1 MFLQVYSFGDK
12 DKELVDTLLVLCV
25 LIPQP
30 RYMSAS
36 DGKLS
41 SSTLNRASGQIAP
54 RFFRFS
60 TAPGFPLD
68 SRLTVRQHFDQPH
81 PFPFLL
87 HTPKL
92 LSLLFSS
99 LVEIHRG
106 TPISHSLKW
115 AVRGC
120 TSCDIC

>member
-12 DKELVDTLLVLCV
+12 DKELVDTLLVLCA

-41 SSTLNRASGQIAP
+41 SSTLNRPSGHIAP

-60 TAPGFPLD
+60 MALGFPLD
-68 SRLTVRQHFDQPH
+68 SRLMVRQHFDQPH
-81 PFPFLL
+81 SFPLSPAHTQAAVFTVLFLCGDPPW
-87 HTPKL
+87 HT
-92 LSLLFSS
+92 
-99 LVEIHRG
+99 H
-106 TPISHSLKW
+106 
-115 AVRGC
+115 
-120 TSCDIC
+120 